1 MNVLTIGSI
10 LWIFSSLPLQ
20 PQKGK
25 VGTKGQK
32 QIMEENTQTLNFY
45 RIMILG
51 SNGLFLILNGF
62 VFSEF
67 ATSEIVS
74 IHVSTFWYDI
84 FTNVFWLT

>member
-1 MNVLTIGSI
+1 MNELTIGSI
-10 LWIFSSLPLQ
+10 LWMILPLPLQ

-51 SNGLFLILNGF
+51 SNGLFLTLNGF

-67 ATSEIVS
+67 ATFEIVS
-74 IHVSTFWYDI
+74 IHVSTDWCD
-84 FTNVFWLT
+84 L

>member
-1 MNVLTIGSI
+1 MPMTHSDSHVFMLMCTYM
-10 LWIFSSLPLQ
+10 LFLPQ

-32 QIMEENTQTLNFY
+32 QIMEENAQTLNFY

-62 VFSEF
+62 IFSEF
-67 ATSEIVS
+67 ATFEIVS
-74 IHVSTFWYDI
+74 Q
-84 FTNVFWLT
+84 